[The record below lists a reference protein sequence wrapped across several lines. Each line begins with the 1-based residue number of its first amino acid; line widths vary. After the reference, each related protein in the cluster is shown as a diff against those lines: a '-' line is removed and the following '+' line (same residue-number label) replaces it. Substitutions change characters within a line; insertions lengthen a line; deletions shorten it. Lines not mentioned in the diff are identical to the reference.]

1 MAEQATRR
9 AGRPKK
15 AAPAVGFATEAPE
28 PTPQPKKSLEFKVPK
43 KKEAADVVYRIIK
56 GGGVAFM
63 LPQKELTVFDEST
76 QNVRSIRYC
85 PSEPSIYVDEQSEN
99 PRKEAVIFYDKLLA
113 VPRTK
118 PNLQAFLDAHPMNKA
133 NGGGTF
139 YRVDKT
145 QESKVSVDKEF
156 AIADAI
162 TAVRDKSINELL
174 PVAIYHNLK
183 IDREFSEVRYDLLQI
198 AKKNPTAF
206 MESFDKPSVRAR
218 AIAVQ
223 ANDYQIIKVSSS
235 GAYWFDTNT
244 LIVSNPVGMDSYDT
258 LVRFM
263 LTEKGSDVLS
273 RLEDELSKL

>member
-15 AAPAVGFATEAPE
+15 AAPAPSQAPVAD
-28 PTPQPKKSLEFKVPK
+28 TKKSLEFKLPK
-43 KKEAADVVYRIIK
+43 PKEQTDAVYRIKK

-63 LPQKELTVFDEST
+63 LGQAAVTVFDEET
-76 QNVRSIRYC
+76 QKVRSIRYC
-85 PSEPSIYVDEQSEN
+85 PAEPSIYVDEQSEN
-99 PRKEAVIFYDKLLA
+99 PRKEAIIFYDKMLA

-118 PNLQAFLDAHPMNKA
+118 PNLQAFLDAHPSNQA
-133 NGGGTF
+133 NGGAVF
-139 YRVDKT
+139 YRVDKVKD
-145 QESKVSVDKEF
+145 SKQNVEQEF
-156 AIADAI
+156 AIADAV
-162 TAVRDKSINELL
+162 TAVRDRSINELL

-206 MESFDKPSVRAR
+206 MESFDKPAVRAR

-223 ANDYQIIKVSSS
+223 ANDYQIIKVNNS
-235 GAYWFDTNT
+235 GTYWFDTNAM
-244 LIVSNPVGMDSYDT
+244 IVSNPVGMDTYDT

-263 LTEKGSDVLS
+263 LTEKGADVLN